1 MIAFEIIG
9 AVFVVLSLGAM
20 VSADTRALAR

>member
-9 AVFVVLSLGAM
+9 ATFVLLSLGAM
-20 VSADTRALAR
+20 MTADTRALSR

>member
-9 AVFVVLSLGAM
+9 AVLVLLSLGAM
-20 VSADTRALAR
+20 VSADTRTLAR